1 MRIVLLGPPG
11 SGKGTQAGLLHDH
24 YGIPQISTGDIF
36 RRAISEKTP
45 LGVEAEKYVSRG
57 ALVPDDLTIGLV
69 RERLQ
74 QKDVAKGFILDGFP
88 RTIPQAKGVEE
99 IFAELGWELD
109 AVVYIDAP
117 QDVLLK
123 RLILRRTC
131 PFCGTVYHLED
142 RRPANAG
149 ICDECGTSLE
159 TREDDNEE
167 TFKKRLTVYFSQT
180 LSLVDYYK
188 LRSRLVNIDGSGRV
202 EEVFENINAALCD
215 RRKGLGQP
223 IDDKSKNTGPGCQDK
238 GELRNSR

>member
-1 MRIVLLGPPG
+1 MRVVLLGPPG
-11 SGKGTQAGLLHDH
+11 SGKGTQARLLHNH

-36 RRAISEKTP
+36 RRAILEKTP

-69 RERLQ
+69 KERLQ
-74 QKDVAKGFILDGFP
+74 QKDAAEGFILDGFP

-109 AVVYIDAP
+109 AVVYIEVP
-117 QDVLLK
+117 RDVLLK
-123 RLILRRTC
+123 RLILRQTC
-131 PFCGTVYHLED
+131 SSCGTVYHPEH
-142 RRPANAG
+142 RRPAHEG
-149 ICDECGTSLE
+149 ICDECGKSLE

-167 TFKKRLTVYFSQT
+167 TFEKRLTVYFSQT
-180 LSLVDYYK
+180 LPLVDYYR
-188 LRSRLVNIDGSGRV
+188 LRSRLVDIDGSGRA

-215 RRKGLGQP
+215 KRKGLGQR
-223 IDDKSKNTGPGCQDK
+223 IDDKFKNTGPGCQNK